1 MRRLAF
7 GIALG
12 LLALAPASWSQ
23 DGPPAIV
30 ALTLDT
36 SGSIRPE
43 LIEQTRALAVSILES
58 LPQGSE
64 VALFVFD
71 DTSRLIL
78 SRTRDP
84 EAVRKALAAVQ
95 RAGTRTA
102 LYDALYDASR
112 YLEQAPRS
120 RKAIVLVTDG
130 KDEHSTLLQEDG
142 LKVATTHR
150 IPVFAVGV
158 GRVQESVLARI
169 AKLTGG
175 EFAPMAGADGPA
187 MASRIAALDLS
198 GPPPTPAPT
207 EAPPVETAPESPPG
221 FSRGLIALL
230 VGTGLLL
237 IAAAAM
243 MVKRGRAAPPP
254 AVKAEPRPRS
264 APAVKNEAADHTLMA
279 RRPDATSVD
288 RTMVLRTQ
296 ASLRVINGPSAGRVL
311 TLGMGR
317 TLTIGRAPTND
328 LELQDPAISGEHCRV
343 KPEDGGYVVYDVEST
358 NGTLV
363 NGLPIDRHVLK
374 PGDVISLG
382 QVGITFSV
390 D

>member
-12 LLALAPASWSQ
+12 LLALAPASWGQ
-23 DGPPAIV
+23 EGPPAIV

-43 LIEQTRALAVSILES
+43 LIEQTRALAVSILEA

-84 EAVRKALAAVQ
+84 EAVRQSLASVQ

-158 GRVQESVLARI
+158 GRVQEAVLARI

-175 EFAPMAGADGPA
+175 EFAPMAAADGSA

-198 GPPPTPAPT
+198 GPLPTPAPAPSV
-207 EAPPVETAPESPPG
+207 EASPPASPP

-230 VGTGLLL
+230 VGTGVLLL
-237 IAAAAM
+237 TAAAIM
-243 MVKRGRAAPPP
+243 LMRGRASPRPAPI
-254 AVKAEPRPRS
+254 AEPQPRPS
-264 APAVKNEAADHTLMA
+264 PPGTNSAADHTLMA
-279 RRPDATSVD
+279 RRPDATTVD

-296 ASLRVINGPSAGRVL
+296 ATLRVINGVAAGRVL

-317 TLTIGRAPTND
+317 TVTIGRAPTND
-328 LELQDPAISGEHCRV
+328 LELADPAISGEHCRV

-358 NGTLV
+358 NGTMV
-363 NGLPIDRHVLK
+363 NGLPVDRHVLK

-382 QVGITFSV
+382 QVGITFSI

>member
-12 LLALAPASWSQ
+12 LLALAPASWGQ
-23 DGPPAIV
+23 EGPPAIV

-43 LIEQTRALAVSILES
+43 LIEQTRALAVSILEA

-84 EAVRKALAAVQ
+84 EAVRQSLASVQ

-120 RKAIVLVTDG
+120 RKAVVLVTDG

-158 GRVQESVLARI
+158 GRVQ
-169 AKLTGG
+169 
-175 EFAPMAGADGPA
+175 
-187 MASRIAALDLS
+187 
-198 GPPPTPAPT
+198 
-207 EAPPVETAPESPPG
+207 
-221 FSRGLIALL
+221 
-230 VGTGLLL
+230 
-237 IAAAAM
+237 
-243 MVKRGRAAPPP
+243 
-254 AVKAEPRPRS
+254 
-264 APAVKNEAADHTLMA
+264 
-279 RRPDATSVD
+279 
-288 RTMVLRTQ
+288 
-296 ASLRVINGPSAGRVL
+296 
-311 TLGMGR
+311 
-317 TLTIGRAPTND
+317 
-328 LELQDPAISGEHCRV
+328 
-343 KPEDGGYVVYDVEST
+343 
-358 NGTLV
+358 
-363 NGLPIDRHVLK
+363 
-374 PGDVISLG
+374 
-382 QVGITFSV
+382 
-390 D
+390 

>member
-23 DGPPAIV
+23 EGPPAIV

-43 LIEQTRALAVSILES
+43 LIEQTRALAVAILEG

-78 SRTRDP
+78 ARTRDP
-84 EAVRKALAAVQ
+84 EAVRQALAAVQ

-130 KDEHSTLLQEDG
+130 KDEQSTLLQEDG

-150 IPVFAVGV
+150 IPVFTVGV
-158 GRVQESVLARI
+158 GRVQEAVLARI

-175 EFAPMAGADGPA
+175 DFTPMARADGPA
-187 MASRIAALDLS
+187 MAARIAALDLS
-198 GPPPTPAPT
+198 GPPPTPTPG
-207 EAPPVETAPESPPG
+207 PPVEATPAAPEPRS
-221 FSRGLIALL
+221 SRGLILLL
-230 VGTGLLL
+230 VGAGLLL
-237 IAAAAM
+237 ITGAAM
-243 MVKRGRAAPPP
+243 MALRGRATPPP
-254 AVKAEPRPRS
+254 AKRAESRPGPS
-264 APAVKNEAADHTLMA
+264 PAPKNEAAEHTLMA

-296 ASLRVINGPSAGRVL
+296 ASLRVVNGPAAGRVL

-317 TLTIGRAPTND
+317 TVTIGRAPTND
-328 LELQDPAISGEHCRV
+328 LELADPAISGEHCRI
-343 KPEDGGYVVYDVEST
+343 KPEDGGYVLYDVQST

-382 QVGITFSV
+382 QVAITFSV

>member
-12 LLALAPASWSQ
+12 LLALAPPSWSQ
-23 DGPPAIV
+23 EAPPAIV

-43 LIEQTRALAVSILES
+43 LIEQTRALAVSILEA
-58 LPQGSE
+58 LPPGSE

-71 DTSRLIL
+71 DTSRMIL

-84 EAVRKALAAVQ
+84 EAVRQALASVQ

-130 KDEHSTLLQEDG
+130 KDEQSTLLQEDG

-158 GRVQESVLARI
+158 GRVQEAVLARI

-175 EFAPMAGADGPA
+175 EFAPMTGADGPA
-187 MASRIAALDLS
+187 MASRISALDLS
-198 GPPPTPAPT
+198 GPMPTPTPAAPLV
-207 EAPPVETAPESPPG
+207 EAPATPEPG
-221 FSRGLIALL
+221 FSRGLIAVL

-237 IAAAAM
+237 LTAAAVM
-243 MVKRGRAAPPP
+243 SMRGRRTTPPARSTEPPP
-254 AVKAEPRPRS
+254 RPT
-264 APAVKNEAADHTLMA
+264 PPTTNVAADHTLMA
-279 RRPDATSVD
+279 RRPDATAVD

-296 ASLRVINGPSAGRVL
+296 ASLRVINGVAAGRVL
-311 TLGMGR
+311 TLSMGR

-328 LELQDPAISGEHCRV
+328 LELADPAISGEHCRV
-343 KPEDGGYVVYDVEST
+343 KPEDGGYVLYDVEST
-358 NGTLV
+358 NGTMV
-363 NGLPIDRHVLK
+363 NGVPVDRHVLK

-382 QVGITFSV
+382 QVGISFSV

>member
-12 LLALAPASWSQ
+12 LLALAPAWSQ
-23 DGPPAIV
+23 ESPPAIV

-43 LIEQTRALAVSILES
+43 LIEQTRALAVSILEA
-58 LPQGSE
+58 LPPGSE

-84 EAVRKALAAVQ
+84 EAVRQALATVQ

-120 RKAIVLVTDG
+120 RKAVVLVTDG

-142 LKVATTHR
+142 LKVAVTHR

-158 GRVQESVLARI
+158 GRVQEAVLARI
-169 AKLTGG
+169 AKLTAG
-175 EFAPMAGADGPA
+175 EYAAMSGADGAA
-187 MASRIAALDLS
+187 MAARIAALDLS
-198 GPPPTPAPT
+198 GPAPTPTPAPSLDT
-207 EAPPVETAPESPPG
+207 PPAAEPRS
-221 FSRGLIALL
+221 SRTWIALL

-237 IAAAAM
+237 IVGAAVM
-243 MVKRGRAAPPP
+243 MARGRKIPPP
-254 AVKAEPRPRS
+254 QAKAEPRARAAS
-264 APAVKNEAADHTLMA
+264 LERNDAADHTLMA
-279 RRPDATSVD
+279 RRPDAAPVD

-296 ASLRVINGPSAGRVL
+296 ATLRVINGPAAGRVL
-311 TLGMGR
+311 TLGFGR
-317 TLTIGRAPTND
+317 AVTIGRAPTND
-328 LELQDPAISGEHCRV
+328 LELKDPAISGEHCRV
-343 KPEDGGYVVYDVEST
+343 KSEDGGYVVYDVEST

-363 NGLPIDRHVLK
+363 NGLPVDRHVLK

-382 QVGITFSV
+382 QVGIAFSV

>member
-12 LLALAPASWSQ
+12 LCALAPASWSQ
-23 DGPPAIV
+23 EGPPAIV

-43 LIEQTRALAVSILES
+43 LIEQTRALAVSILEA

-84 EAVRKALAAVQ
+84 EAVRQSLASVQ

-158 GRVQESVLARI
+158 GRVQEAVLARI
-169 AKLTGG
+169 ARLTGG
-175 EFAPMAGADGPA
+175 EFAPMAAADGSA

-198 GPPPTPAPT
+198 GPLPTPAPAPSV
-207 EAPPVETAPESPPG
+207 EASPAASPP

-237 IAAAAM
+237 LTAAATM
-243 MVKRGRAAPPP
+243 MMRGRASPPP
-254 AVKAEPRPRS
+254 APKAEPRPRPS
-264 APAVKNEAADHTLMA
+264 PPGTNDAADHTLMA
-279 RRPDATSVD
+279 RRPDATAVD

-296 ASLRVINGPSAGRVL
+296 ASLRVINGIAAGRVL
-311 TLGMGR
+311 TLSMGR
-317 TLTIGRAPTND
+317 TVAIGRAPTND
-328 LELQDPAISGEHCRV
+328 LELADPAISGEHCRV
-343 KPEDGGYVVYDVEST
+343 KPEDGGYVIYDVEST

-363 NGLPIDRHVLK
+363 NGVPIDRHVLK